1 MSLDEIKPA
10 QSVPDD
16 LNGIVEIAAH
26 SSSVKYEMDKSSG
39 LLSVDR
45 FMPTSMFYPCN
56 YCFLPNTLA
65 ADGDPV
71 DILVVTP
78 APIQPGSLI
87 RVRAL
92 GVLRMKDEAGEDS
105 KILTVPIPK
114 VCSQYAHIQKLED
127 LPPLL
132 LESIAHF
139 FQYYKAL
146 EPGKWVE
153 IRGWA
158 GIDEAI
164 KEIHVGMAH
173 HR

>member
-56 YCFLPNTLA
+56 YGFLPNTLA

-78 APIQPGSLI
+78 APIQPCSLI

-92 GVLRMKDEAGEDS
+92 GVLRMKDE
-105 KILTVPIPK
+105 
-114 VCSQYAHIQKLED
+114 
-127 LPPLL
+127 
-132 LESIAHF
+132 
-139 FQYYKAL
+139 
-146 EPGKWVE
+146 
-153 IRGWA
+153 
-158 GIDEAI
+158 
-164 KEIHVGMAH
+164 
-173 HR
+173 

>member
-56 YCFLPNTLA
+56 YGFLPNTLA

-92 GVLRMKDEAGEDS
+92 GVLRMKDEAGEDG

-114 VCSQYAHIQKLED
+114 DCSQYSHIQKL
-127 LPPLL
+127 
-132 LESIAHF
+132 
-139 FQYYKAL
+139 
-146 EPGKWVE
+146 
-153 IRGWA
+153 
-158 GIDEAI
+158 
-164 KEIHVGMAH
+164 
-173 HR
+173 